1 MTSDRKRENNH
12 CKCRMKRYKSMNFN
26 ILTYICSKRLT
37 NYVRVAL
44 IRKTPTL
51 DWNALAIMKHKKRR
65 ATIKKFKRSIRR
77 QRRVANSSSTIG
89 DQTIC
94 ETSVVIH
101 SEYDEEE
108 WLRRESVARAEF
120 LKSNEQKDNN
130 ILSDAALL
138 ETVNFGNID
147 HDVFL
152 SAAEVPNVH
161 IWNSKVSCPY
171 FSRVGSCPHYPHS
184 CTFVHEIP
192 DKSAILLI
200 SNFFRHF
207 ALVEPCL
214 NESSEEDMWLLTA
227 SSWQCLRR
235 ICKVGFSRTLSG
247 LVRITDM
254 TFQARRSQS
263 GHGWLVWSLVQSN
276 ANLSEI
282 NEFVRFKKCQR
293 NPTCY
298 LLHPFQNPTPKRLF
312 SCCSC
317 ALTDSGVHIREKSV
331 VLGQIITEF
340 NNKIRKKSLKLLYF

>member
-1 MTSDRKRENNH
+1 MDHSNERIHVEE
-12 CKCRMKRYKSMNFN
+12 
-26 ILTYICSKRLT
+26 ICS
-37 NYVRVAL
+37 
-44 IRKTPTL
+44 RKTPTL

-89 DQTIC
+89 DQK
-94 ETSVVIH
+94 
-101 SEYDEEE
+101 YDEEE

-138 ETVNFGNID
+138 ETNID

-214 NESSEEDMWLLTA
+214 NESSEEDMWLLYDKFELY
-227 SSWQCLRR
+227 QEFCDFFIDIENQLKEFGKLKKLIVCQNIVRHLRGNVYVEYAKQDEAR
-235 ICKVGFSRTLSG
+235 AAMVGLYGRWYNRMQIYPR
-247 LVRITDM
+247 LVSVNWTD
-254 TFQARRSQS
+254 A
-263 GHGWLVWSLVQSN
+263 LC
-276 ANLSEI
+276 